1 MNIENMNNILKEL
14 DGYRAAALKCIRSM
28 IKEDIPYSDL
38 IDIYGFSED
47 LINEAIMDVEKEK
60 KSERVSNNNTSDK
73 KYGLLNLPLTHPTIR
88 GKRYYRIQALKDFGD
103 VKAGDIGG
111 FVASEDNLSQEG
123 DCWIYDTASVL
134 EDAQVYGNASIR
146 NYACVSGNAKVCGCA
161 TVSGKANVFENAK
174 VKGEAVIQDYARVH
188 GNCVIDGKAIISGN
202 AKISGKAIVC
212 SCAKV
217 YGNSIIN
224 GSAIIS
230 GEKTRIHGKSFIGGN
245 STIANVDI
253 WDAYIPNYAKV
264 LSCKDIYN
272 MYIDFHVI
280 SNKPFMLL
288 MYKTNAGFYFSA
300 NEWSWS
306 GGDLLSLANHIFG
319 KDLSDLSDEKTE
331 FLKEIAEICIDIDKE

>member
-1 MNIENMNNILKEL
+1 
-14 DGYRAAALKCIRSM
+14 
-28 IKEDIPYSDL
+28 
-38 IDIYGFSED
+38 
-47 LINEAIMDVEKEK
+47 MDVEKEK
-60 KSERVSNNNTSDK
+60 KSEMVSNNNTSDK

-146 NYACVSGNAKVCGCA
+146 NYACVSGNAKV
-161 TVSGKANVFENAK
+161 
-174 VKGEAVIQDYARVH
+174 KGEAVIQDYARVH

-230 GEKTRIHGKSFIGGN
+230 GEKTRIHGKSFISGN

-288 MYKTNAGFYFSA
+288 MYKTDAGFYFSA

-306 GGDLLSLANHIFG
+306 GGDLLLLANHIFG
-319 KDLSDLSDEKTE
+319 KESSSEKTK
-331 FLKEIAEICIDIDKE
+331 FLKDIAEMQIDKE